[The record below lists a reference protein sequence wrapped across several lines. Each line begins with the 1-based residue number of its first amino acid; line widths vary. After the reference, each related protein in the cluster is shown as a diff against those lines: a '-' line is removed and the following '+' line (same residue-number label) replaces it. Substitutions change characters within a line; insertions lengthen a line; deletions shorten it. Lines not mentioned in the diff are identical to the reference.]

1 MLLNNRYQIKK
12 TLAAGGFGETFLA
25 EDIQMP
31 SNRSCVIKQLK
42 LIQNNPQIYQLV
54 QERFQREAAI
64 LEELGGK
71 HNQIPNLYAYF
82 ESNGLFYLVQEYIDG
97 DTLATKVSKQGTI
110 SESIVRE
117 ILVSLLQ
124 LLDYIHS
131 RRIIHRDIKP
141 DNIILRYQDGLPVL
155 IDFGAVREVM
165 GTAVNSQGNPTST
178 IVIGTP
184 GYMPSEQAMG
194 RPVFSSDLYSLGISV
209 IYLLTGKYP
218 EELETDSRTGEII
231 WHHHAL
237 NVSPTLKSVI
247 DKAIYY
253 HPRER
258 FATAK
263 EMLDALQNGYVH
275 LPEQTVAKT
284 AVVQP
289 NPIYASVN
297 KSKEINPIIIG
308 ILSAGALVST
318 SVIAS
323 MMLTKTSQ
331 TVVQQ
336 SPSELDSTKNAQP
349 SQNTQLPALN
359 TPKTTEQ
366 TQANQ
371 STTTN
376 QTVIASSPLPNYPEQ
391 TQANQNITTN
401 KTAITPSPVPN
412 YPEQTQAN
420 QNITTN
426 KTAITPSPI
435 PNYPEQTQANQNIT
449 TNKTAI
455 TPSPLPNSVQ
465 QETKLGNNQTTPNTS
480 LPSPQTE
487 VVNYYNDINS
497 GNYQYAWD
505 RLPKALQEDTKVHPN
520 GYASFADWWKTVK
533 SIDVQQVDV
542 IETNSNNTVVNTRV
556 AYNMKAGNTMRIS
569 LNYTLSWDNQTQKWR
584 FIRIK

>member
-308 ILSAGALVST
+308 ILSVGALVST

-376 QTVIASSPLPNYPEQ
+376 QTVIASSPLPNSPEQ

-401 KTAITPSPVPN
+401 KTAITPSPLPN
-412 YPEQTQAN
+412 
-420 QNITTN
+420 
-426 KTAITPSPI
+426 S
-435 PNYPEQTQANQNIT
+435 PEQTQANQNIT

>member
-1 MLLNNRYQIKK
+1 MLLNNRYQIKR
-12 TLAAGGFGETFLA
+12 TLATGGFGETFLA

-42 LIQNNPQIYQLV
+42 PIQNNPQIYQLV

-82 ESNGLFYLVQEYIDG
+82 QLNGLFYLVQEYIDG
-97 DTLATKVSKQGTI
+97 ETLANKVSKQGII

-117 ILVSLLQ
+117 ILLRLLQ

-131 RRIIHRDIKP
+131 NRIIHRDIKP
-141 DNIILRYQDGLPVL
+141 DNIILRYKDGLPVL

-165 GTAVNSQGNPTST
+165 GTSVNSQGKPTST

-194 RPVFSSDLYSLGISV
+194 RPVFSSDLYSLGITA

-231 WHHHAL
+231 WHHHAF
-237 NVSPTLKSVI
+237 NVSPTLKFVV
-247 DKAIYY
+247 DKAISY

-263 EMLDALQNGYVH
+263 EMLEALQNGYVH
-275 LPEQTVAKT
+275 LPEQTLVNT

-289 NPIYASVN
+289 NPIYASIN
-297 KSKEINPIIIG
+297 KSKGINPIIVG
-308 ILSAGALVST
+308 ILSAGALIST
-318 SVIAS
+318 YVIAS
-323 MMLTKTSQ
+323 MMLTKTPQ

-336 SPSELDSTKNAQP
+336 PPSQLDSTKNPQP
-349 SQNTQLPALN
+349 SQDTLLPALN
-359 TPKTTEQ
+359 TPKTSDE
-366 TQANQ
+366 TQASQNTTTNKTAIIPSPLPKTSDETQASQ

-376 QTVIASSPLPNYPEQ
+376 QTAITSSPLPKTSDETQASQSTTTNQTAITSSPLPNSPKQ
-391 TQANQNITTN
+391 TQASQSTTTN
-401 KTAITPSPVPN
+401 QTAITSL
-412 YPEQTQAN
+412 
-420 QNITTN
+420 
-426 KTAITPSPI
+426 
-435 PNYPEQTQANQNIT
+435 
-449 TNKTAI
+449 
-455 TPSPLPNSVQ
+455 PLPNSVQ
-465 QETKLGNNQTTPNTS
+465 QETKLSNTQTSPNTS
-480 LPSPQTE
+480 LPSPKTE

-497 GNYQYAWD
+497 GNYEFAWD

-520 GYASFADWWKTVK
+520 GYASFAGWWKTVK
-533 SIDVQQVDV
+533 SIDVQQVNV
-542 IETNSNNTVVNTRV
+542 IETNSNNAVVNTRLT
-556 AYNMKAGNTMRIS
+556 YNMKAGNTMPIS
-569 LNYTLSWDNQTQKWR
+569 LSYTLSWDNQTQKWK
-584 FIRIK
+584 FLKIK

>member
-401 KTAITPSPVPN
+401 KTAITPSP
-412 YPEQTQAN
+412 
-420 QNITTN
+420 
-426 KTAITPSPI
+426 I

-556 AYNMKAGNTMRIS
+556 TYNMKAGNTMRIS

>member
-401 KTAITPSPVPN
+401 KTAITPSP
-412 YPEQTQAN
+412 
-420 QNITTN
+420 
-426 KTAITPSPI
+426 
-435 PNYPEQTQANQNIT
+435 
-449 TNKTAI
+449 
-455 TPSPLPNSVQ
+455 LPNSVQ

-556 AYNMKAGNTMRIS
+556 TYNMKAGNTMRIS

>member
-12 TLAAGGFGETFLA
+12 TLGTGGFGETFLA

-42 LIQNNPQIYQLV
+42 PIQNNPQIYQLV

-71 HNQIPNLYAYF
+71 HNQIPDLYAYF
-82 ESNGLFYLVQEYIDG
+82 QSNGLFCLVQEYIDG
-97 DTLATKVSKQGTI
+97 DTLATKVLKQGTI

-155 IDFGAVREVM
+155 IDFGAVREIM

-194 RPVFSSDLYSLGISV
+194 RPVFSSDLYSLSITV
-209 IYLLTGKYP
+209 IYLLTGKHP

-231 WHHHAL
+231 WYHHAF
-237 NVSPTLKSVI
+237 NVSPTLKSVV
-247 DKAIYY
+247 DKAISY

-275 LPEQTVAKT
+275 LPEQTVVKT

-289 NPIYASVN
+289 NPVYASIN
-297 KSKEINPIIIG
+297 KSKGINPIIIG
-308 ILSAGALVST
+308 ILSAGALIST

-336 SPSELDSTKNAQP
+336 SPGELDSTKNPQP

-359 TPKTTEQ
+359 TPKTTDQIQAQESTTTNKTAIASSPLPNSPEQ
-366 TQANQ
+366 TQAQESTTTNQ
-371 STTTN
+371 TAIASSPLPNSPEQTQAQESTTTN
-376 QTVIASSPLPNYPEQ
+376 QTVITS
-391 TQANQNITTN
+391 
-401 KTAITPSPVPN
+401 
-412 YPEQTQAN
+412 
-420 QNITTN
+420 
-426 KTAITPSPI
+426 
-435 PNYPEQTQANQNIT
+435 
-449 TNKTAI
+449 
-455 TPSPLPNSVQ
+455 SPLPNSVQ
-465 QETKLGNNQTTPNTS
+465 QETKLGNNQTSPNTS

-497 GNYQYAWD
+497 GNYEFAWD

-542 IETNSNNTVVNTRV
+542 IKTNSNNAVVNTRV

-569 LNYTLSWDNQTQKWR
+569 LNYTLSWDNQTQKWK
-584 FIRIK
+584 FLRIK